1 MKFVAI
7 IITLVLFGGMGY
19 LMMDARNQA
28 KGVTNELELIRR
40 QQAADQAERAAERQ
54 AGEAPAVNQIPG
66 ATGKGKR
73 PAPTPEQLAAAAR
86 ESEALVQGA
95 ATSIPTMP
103 PGGTIGAPAPG
114 APGTPGA
121 PGLAAVPGAP
131 PAPVAPLPPTP
142 RQRQVVA
149 APAIAKVSEVQLES
163 GFVIISS
170 GSGRKIEKGMP
181 FAIRRG
187 DAIVGRVKVT
197 LVEEGNAVADIVR
210 ESVPVGV
217 SLQQGDDVIQD
228 LPPL

>member
-7 IITLVLFGGMGY
+7 FITLVLFGGMGY

-40 QQAADQAERAAERQ
+40 QQAAAQAERAAEQQ
-54 AGEAPAVNQIPG
+54 AGAAPATDQIPG

-95 ATSIPTMP
+95 STSIPTMP
-103 PGGTIGAPAPG
+103 AGSSLGTEAPS
-114 APGTPGA
+114 A
-121 PGLAAVPGAP
+121 PGLGTVPGAA

-142 RQRQVVA
+142 RQRQVMS
-149 APAIAKVSEVQLES
+149 APAIAKVSEVQVES

-187 DAIVGRVKVT
+187 DAIVGRVKIT

-217 SLQQGDDVIQD
+217 TLQQGDDVIQD

>member
-7 IITLVLFGGMGY
+7 FITLVLFGGMGY

-40 QQAADQAERAAERQ
+40 QQAAAQAERAAEQQ
-54 AGEAPAVNQIPG
+54 AGTAPAADQIP
-66 ATGKGKR
+66 GKGKR

-103 PGGTIGAPAPG
+103 PGSSLGAPAPG
-114 APGTPGA
+114 APGTLGA
-121 PGLAAVPGAP
+121 PGLGTVPGAA

-142 RQRQVVA
+142 RQRQVMS
-149 APAIAKVSEVQLES
+149 APAIAKVSEVQVES

-187 DAIVGRVKVT
+187 DAIVGRVKIT

-217 SLQQGDDVIQD
+217 TLQQGDDVIQD

>member
-7 IITLVLFGGMGY
+7 FITLVLFGGMGY

-28 KGVTNELELIRR
+28 KGVTNQLELLRR
-40 QQAADQAERAAERQ
+40 QQAADQAERAAEQ
-54 AGEAPAVNQIPG
+54 QPGAATAANQIPG
-66 ATGKGKR
+66 ATGKGNR

-103 PGGTIGAPAPG
+103 PGSSLGAVAPG
-114 APGTPGA
+114 APATPGL
-121 PGLAAVPGAP
+121 GAVPGVA

-142 RQRQVVA
+142 RQRQVMS
-149 APAIAKVSEVQLES
+149 APAIAKVSEVQVES

-170 GSGRKIEKGMP
+170 GAGRKIEKGMP

-187 DAIVGRVKVT
+187 DAIVGRVKIT

-210 ESVPVGV
+210 DSVPVGV
-217 SLQQGDDVIQD
+217 TLQQGDDVIQD

>member
-7 IITLVLFGGMGY
+7 FITLVLFGGMGY

-40 QQAADQAERAAERQ
+40 QQAAVQAERAAEQQ
-54 AGEAPAVNQIPG
+54 AGAAPAVDQIPG

-103 PGGTIGAPAPG
+103 PGSSLGAPAPG
-114 APGTPGA
+114 APGA
-121 PGLAAVPGAP
+121 PGLGTVPGAA

-142 RQRQVVA
+142 RQRQVMS
-149 APAIAKVSEVQLES
+149 APAIAKVSEVQVES

-187 DAIVGRVKVT
+187 DAIVGRVKIT

-217 SLQQGDDVIQD
+217 TLQQGDDVIQD

>member
-7 IITLVLFGGMGY
+7 FITLVLFGGMGY

-28 KGVTNELELIRR
+28 KGVTNQLELLRR
-40 QQAADQAERAAERQ
+40 QQAADQAERAAEQ
-54 AGEAPAVNQIPG
+54 QGGAAPAANQIPG
-66 ATGKGKR
+66 ATGKGTR

-103 PGGTIGAPAPG
+103 PGSSLGAVAPG
-114 APGTPGA
+114 APAA
-121 PGLAAVPGAP
+121 PGLGAVPGAA

-142 RQRQVVA
+142 RQRQVMS
-149 APAIAKVSEVQLES
+149 APAIAKVTEVQVES

-170 GSGRKIEKGMP
+170 GAGRKIEKGMP
-181 FAIRRG
+181 FAIRRR
-187 DAIVGRVKVT
+187 DAIVGRVKIT

-210 ESVPVGV
+210 DSVPVGV
-217 SLQQGDDVIQD
+217 TLQQGDDVIQD